1 MVFFK
6 QVFGLIRAPFLVLAP
21 VCAAVGAATA
31 YHQTGEWNFPSVLLV
46 MLGAVSAHACV
57 NVFNEYFDF
66 RSGLDAKTRRTP
78 FSGGSGTLQADPNKK
93 ATALVLGILSFMITA
108 AIGLYFIRMRGW
120 LLLPIGLSG
129 LFIAVT
135 YTVWWVKHPVLCL
148 AAPGLG
154 FGVLMVTGSH
164 FALTGTV
171 TAASLTASLV
181 PFFLVSNLLLLNQFP
196 DVEADRSV
204 GRRHFPVLIGRRRS
218 AGIYGVFLLLPYLII
233 PAAVLLRVLPPA
245 SLLMILTV
253 PLSWKAYRLA
263 RRNAEHPEALIPA
276 LGLNV
281 VIILLTPALL
291 TAGLFIAG

>member
-1 MVFFK
+1 MTFSR

-21 VCAAVGAATA
+21 VCATVGAATA
-31 YHQTGEWNFPSVLLV
+31 WHQTHEWRTVPFLLV
-46 MLGAVSAHACV
+46 ILGATAAHACV

-66 RSGLDAKTRRTP
+66 RSGLDARTRRTP
-78 FSGGSGTLQADPNKK
+78 FSGGSGTLQADPEK
-93 ATALVLGILSFMITA
+93 APAALALGILCFLITA
-108 AIGLYFIRMRGW
+108 AVGLYFVRTRGW
-120 LLLPIGLSG
+120 LLLPIGLFG

-171 TAASLTASLV
+171 TAASLAASLV
-181 PFFLVSNLLLLNQFP
+181 PTFLVSNLLLLNQFP
-196 DVEADRSV
+196 DVEADRTV
-204 GRRHFPVLIGRRRS
+204 GRRHFPVLIGREKS
-218 AGIYGVFLLLPYLII
+218 AVIYGVFLLLPYLIVTVVV
-233 PAAVLLRVLPPA
+233 PLRMLPPA
-245 SLLMILTV
+245 SLMMLLTV
-253 PLSWKAYRLA
+253 PLSAKAFRLA
-263 RRNAEHPEALIPA
+263 RINVERPEALIPA

-291 TAGLFIAG
+291 ALGLFIAR

>member
-1 MVFFK
+1 MSFFK
-6 QVFGLIRAPFLVLAP
+6 QAAGLLRAPFLILAP

-31 YHQTGEWNFPSVLLV
+31 WHQTHEWRTVPVLIV
-46 MLGAVSAHACV
+46 ILGATAAHACV

-66 RSGLDAKTRRTP
+66 RSGLDARTRRTP
-78 FSGGSGTLQADPNKK
+78 FSGGSGTLQADPEK
-93 ATALVLGILSFMITA
+93 APAALALGILCFLITA
-108 AIGLYFIRMRGW
+108 AIGLYFIKIQGW
-120 LLLPIGLSG
+120 LILPIGLFG

-171 TAASLTASLV
+171 TAAALAASLV
-181 PFFLVSNLLLLNQFP
+181 PTFLVSDLLLLNQFP
-196 DVEADRSV
+196 DVEADRTA
-204 GRRHFPVLIGRRRS
+204 GRRHFPVRIGREKS
-218 AGIYGVFLLLPYLII
+218 AVIYGVFLLLPYLIV
-233 PAAVLLRVLPPA
+233 PAAVLLRVFPA
-245 SLLMILTV
+245 AALLMLLTV
-253 PLSWKAYRLA
+253 PLSAKAYRLA

-281 VIILLTPALL
+281 IIVLLTPALL
-291 TAGLFIAG
+291 ALGLFIAG